1 MQRTLTHLFLHVHNR
16 AAGLY
21 LDAIIK
27 EFVSI
32 MAERTATFGLFLTI
46 SPAQCPLVAPAVRLA
61 DLR

>member
-32 MAERTATFGLFLTI
+32 MAERTATFGLF
-46 SPAQCPLVAPAVRLA
+46 
-61 DLR
+61 